1 MKGYVL
7 PTNKSHKITIKSPL
21 NLFFW
26 GVPGYLLSVFFAAQI
41 VSLASWDDK
50 TLLLRIGHQFGVDED
65 GGPRGAAVRCSGRG
79 DILGGT
85 KDIQGLRASENCS
98 SLDIFSNLSIES
110 SWTIHFCWSFWSILK
125 RVDPLK
131 LGCYS
136 KEEQQISSW
145 RVLDVSPQK
154 RGDLKPI

>member
-98 SLDIFSNLSIES
+98 SLDIFSNLSIEPS
-110 SWTIHFCWSFWSILK
+110 
-125 RVDPLK
+125 
-131 LGCYS
+131 
-136 KEEQQISSW
+136 
-145 RVLDVSPQK
+145 
-154 RGDLKPI
+154 